1 MLRRILVPL
10 DGSELAEA
18 ALPVAA
24 RLARSAGGSI
34 LLARVIR
41 APAEYEANLASTDA
55 WIPPARPE
63 ERDEATAYLTRLSSW
78 EVLAGIPTEIH
89 IRPGPVAPLL
99 LRLIHDEQVDT
110 VVMTSHGRGGLSRLL
125 MGSVAMAVARESTA
139 PVLVARANPRFTDP
153 LPAQGV
159 SGAPFR
165 AIVALDGS
173 TLAEAAIPPA
183 ARLVAAL
190 SAAQP
195 GTLCLL
201 RVVDIAP
208 LSAAAAYASSV
219 PGGGDLVADARTALV
234 REARDYLEETATHLR
249 TQPYAAQLTISTSVV
264 GGEDVTGAIIRAAEG
279 SDGANGAGERADL
292 IVLATHGHG
301 GLRRLVAG
309 SVAGELLS
317 KARTS
322 LLVVRPTA
330 VATNALADVTGASRA
345 IDTEAVEAPDASAQ

>member
-208 LSAAAAYASSV
+208 LSAAAYASGV

-249 TQPYAAQLTISTSVV
+249 TQPYAAQLTISTSIV
-264 GGEDVTGAIIRAAEG
+264 GGANVAGAIIRAAEG